1 MSDLSRV
8 EWRKSSLS
16 VNTNCVEVA
25 YLDGARRVA
34 VRDSKDRQGPML
46 IFTAAEWR
54 DFLDRV
60 RRSEVG
66 PDGPP

>member
-1 MSDLSRV
+1 MLDVSGAD
-8 EWRKSSLS
+8 WRKSSHS
-16 VNTNCVEVA
+16 AENNCVEVA
-25 YLDGARRVA
+25 FFDGARRVA

-46 IFTAAEWR
+46 VFTAAEWR

-66 PDGPP
+66 PDGPA